1 MLNIQ
6 KQENI
11 CGVEVFDVSAGEGT
25 FVNALGRNILH
36 NTDG

>member
-11 CGVEVFDVSAGEGT
+11 RVVEVFDIALDGT
-25 FVNALGRNILH
+25 FICANGNVTAH